1 MDRTRPQTGL
11 GDWLNQ
17 AMALARSGRLDDAQ
31 AVLDRI
37 LAARPGNPDALQ
49 LLGMV
54 ARQRGDHPG
63 AVALFRQSLAQ
74 QPNQPHV
81 LNNLGNSLTSLG
93 QTEAAAQTYWQ
104 ALALKPNYADARINL
119 ALAQIGLDQPA
130 EARTT
135 LQSLVET
142 DPGHAR
148 AWAVLGQALGA
159 LREHDQAI
167 AAYRTA
173 LSLRP
178 EYAPWQHNLAVA
190 LRLAGRADD
199 ALPLLLACAERSPG
213 EAAILYNLGHCL
225 QDLGRIEE
233 AAAAYRAAIALTPAN
248 ADIHESLSR
257 MLWQQ
262 GDALSHLESYR
273 AALTDRPDD
282 AGLLCGLANRL
293 TLAGRSDLAAALL
306 AEPAG
311 RGIGGADLR
320 FRQGQALWS
329 ERQPRDALAAYAAAL
344 DIDANHAPALR
355 ESARC
360 LVIGGDLDAA
370 APRIARLLA
379 SDPADQQALAL
390 QALVWRFTDDPQAQW
405 LMDPGLIGTQWLV
418 PDGGDVDGFNHRLD
432 SALTALH
439 TGRHHPLEQTLRGG
453 TQTTDDLFTRD
464 LPEVASVR
472 AMIEQA
478 VDRHIA
484 ALADD
489 PAHPFLARKAAE
501 WQFSGS
507 WSVRLASGGHHS
519 NHIHPE
525 GWISAVYY
533 VAVPD
538 AVDDG
543 QSGWLKFGE
552 TGMHLGAREQI
563 THMVRPRPGLMVLF
577 PSYFYHG
584 TVPFDDAAHR
594 TTIAFDI
601 IPAN

>member
-31 AVLDRI
+31 ALLDRI

-54 ARQRGDHPG
+54 ARQRGDHPA

-93 QTEAAAQTYWQ
+93 QTEAAAQTYQQ
-104 ALALKPNYADARINL
+104 ALALKPDYADARINL
-119 ALAQIGLDQPA
+119 ALAQIALDQPA
-130 EARTT
+130 KARAT

-159 LREHDQAI
+159 LREHDRAI

-173 LSLRP
+173 LGLRP
-178 EYAPWQHNLAVA
+178 DHAPWQHNLAVA
-190 LRLAGRADD
+190 LRLAGRPKD
-199 ALPLLLACAERSPG
+199 ALPLLLACAKRSPS

-233 AAAAYRAAIALTPAN
+233 ADSAYRAAIALTPGN

-262 GDALSHLESYR
+262 GDALSHLDSYR
-273 AALTDRPDD
+273 AALADRPDD

-293 TLAGRSDLAAALL
+293 TLAGRSDEAATLL
-306 AEPAG
+306 AEPAAH
-311 RGIGGADLR
+311 GIGGADLR

-329 ERQPRDALAAYAAAL
+329 ARQPHNALAAYAAAL

-360 LVIGGDLDAA
+360 LVIGDDLDAA

-379 SDPADQQALAL
+379 NDPADQQALAL
-390 QALVWRFTDDPQAQW
+390 QALVWRFTDDPRARW

-418 PDGGDVDGFNHRLD
+418 PDGGDVDGFNRRLD
-432 SALTALH
+432 GALTALH

-472 AMIEQA
+472 AMIAQA
-478 VDRHIA
+478 VDRYIA

-489 PAHPFLARKAAE
+489 PSHPFLARKAAA

-552 TGMHLGAREQI
+552 TGMHLGAREHI
-563 THMVRPRPGLMVLF
+563 MHMVRPRPGLLVLF

-584 TVPFDDAAHR
+584 TVPFADAAHR

-601 IPAN
+601 VPEN

>member
-1 MDRTRPQTGL
+1 MDRTRTQKGL
-11 GDWLNQ
+11 ADWLNQ

-31 AVLDRI
+31 ALLGRI
-37 LAARPGNPDALQ
+37 IADQPGNPDALQ

-54 ARQRGDHPG
+54 ARQRGDHPR
-63 AVALFRQSLAQ
+63 AAHLFRQSLAQ

-93 QTEAAAQTYWQ
+93 QTEAAARAYLQ
-104 ALALKPNYADARINL
+104 ALALQPDYADARINL
-119 ALAQIGLDQPA
+119 ALAQITLGRPA
-130 EARTT
+130 QARAT
-135 LQSLVET
+135 LQSLVEAV
-142 DPGHAR
+142 PGHAR

-159 LREHDQAI
+159 LREHDQAV

-173 LSLRP
+173 LGLRP
-178 EYAPWQHNLAVA
+178 EHAPWQHNLAVA
-190 LRLAGRADD
+190 LRLAGRAGD
-199 ALPLLLACAERSPG
+199 ALPWLLACARRSPG
-213 EAAILYNLGHCL
+213 EPTIHYNLGHCL
-225 QDLGRIEE
+225 QDLGRIGE
-233 AAAAYRAAIALTPAN
+233 AVAAYRHAIALTP
-248 ADIHESLSR
+248 DDSSIHESLSR

-262 GDALSHLESYR
+262 GDTLSHLDSYR
-273 AALTDRPDD
+273 TALAERPDNP
-282 AGLLCGLANRL
+282 GLLCGLANRL
-293 TLAGRSDLAAALL
+293 TLSGHADEAAALL
-306 AEPAG
+306 VEPAG

-329 ERQPRDALAAYAAAL
+329 SQRPHEALAAYDAAL

-360 LVIGGDLDAA
+360 LVIAGDLDAA

-379 SDPADQQALAL
+379 NDPTDQQALAL
-390 QALVWRFTDDPQAQW
+390 KALVWRFTGNAKTGW
-405 LMDPGLIGTQWLV
+405 LMDSALIGTQMLV
-418 PDGGDVDGFNHRLD
+418 PDGGDIDGFNRSLD
-432 SALTALH
+432 AALTALH
-439 TGRHHPLEQTLRGG
+439 NGRHHPLEQTLRGG

-478 VDRHIA
+478 VDRYIT
-484 ALADD
+484 ALPDE
-489 PAHPFLARKAAE
+489 PAHPFLTRKAPE
-501 WQFSGS
+501 WLFSGS

-533 VAVPD
+533 VSVPD
-538 AVDDG
+538 CVADG

-552 TGMHLGAREQI
+552 TGMHLGEREQI
-563 THMVRPRPGLMVLF
+563 MHKVRPQPGLLVLF

-584 TVPFDDAAHR
+584 TVPFADSGHR

-601 IPAN
+601 VPAN